1 MRFQGVAA
9 GLRALRL
16 REGAITISP
25 IQIIRESST
34 DKAHCLEL
42 APEDPI
48 DSNVNRNKLSYED
61 LKSKDSIRILRL

>member
-16 REGAITISP
+16 RE
-25 IQIIRESST
+25 
-34 DKAHCLEL
+34 L

-48 DSNVNRNKLSYED
+48 DSNVNRSKLSYED